1 MADDHPTTAPA
12 AILRPENL
20 YLYLLVRSDM
30 ASLGRGKSVAQ
41 GAHAAN
47 EFTELHVIRPLI
59 EGRPIENDVNAW
71 RQQAQGFGTTIAL
84 DATLAQ
90 AQQALQFAEWAGF
103 KCALTHDPSYPLL
116 DGGFLHILPD
126 VPTVGWIFGDKDR
139 LRPILQRF
147 NLLENDPVP
156 AKERTR

>member
-1 MADDHPTTAPA
+1 MADKSKPA
-12 AILRPENL
+12 IPAINPDNL

-47 EFTELHVIRPLI
+47 EFTELHVIRPLL
-59 EGRPIENDVNAW
+59 EGKPIDEEVQAW
-71 RQQAQGFGTTIAL
+71 RTAANGFGTTIAL
-84 DATLAQ
+84 DATLQTARQ
-90 AQQALQFAEWAGF
+90 AIQFATWAGF
-103 KCALTHDPSYPLL
+103 KCSFTVDPSYPLL

-126 VPTVGWIFGDKDR
+126 VPTVGWIFGDKEK

-156 AKERTR
+156 VKERIR